1 MHRVRALAIPALTA
15 LTALA
20 VLAACSPGPTG
31 TPAGSGASTPPS
43 TTSSTTTPATASPGA
58 TPPGQTETAWGR
70 IWDAVPP
77 SFPAIPGAQ
86 PAEAGAE
93 PVSAAFDLP
102 AGAGGVADVARTYV
116 DALGEEGWSVT
127 VDGPL
132 EDGSLVVDAARAG
145 TLCQVRVQAIP
156 LGGIVRLTV
165 LYGASC
171 PFA

>member
-1 MHRVRALAIPALTA
+1 MHRATALAVLALTA
-15 LTALA
+15 LGA
-20 VLAACSPGPTG
+20 LAACSPGPSG
-31 TPAGSGASTPPS
+31 APAGTAGSALPTATGIASA
-43 TTSSTTTPATASPGA
+43 PATGGPLA

-70 IWDAVPP
+70 VWDAVPL
-77 SFPAIPGAQ
+77 SFPSIPGAQ
-86 PAEAGAE
+86 PVESGPE

-102 AGAGGVADVARTYV
+102 AAAGGAADVAGTFV
-116 DALGEEGWSVT
+116 DALGAAGWSTT

-132 EDGSLVVDAARAG
+132 EDGSIVVDGARAG
-145 TLCQVRVQAIP
+145 TLCQARVQAIP

>member
-1 MHRVRALAIPALTA
+1 MHRVPPLAVLA

-20 VLAACSPGPTG
+20 TLAACSPGPTG
-31 TPAGSGASTPPS
+31 APSGSGASAPPIA
-43 TTSSTTTPATASPGA
+43 TGGATAPALGSPAA

-70 IWDAVPP
+70 IWDSVPP

-86 PAEAGAE
+86 PAEAGAD

-102 AGAGGVADVARTYV
+102 AAAGGVADIARTYV
-116 DALGEEGWSVT
+116 DALGAAGWSAT
-127 VDGPL
+127 LDGPL
-132 EDGSLVVDAARAG
+132 EDGSFVVDAARAG
-145 TLCQVRVQAIP
+145 TLCQARVQAIP
-156 LGGIVRLTV
+156 LGGIVRLAV